1 MAQEDLLKNNT
12 EHLPGRLTDVP
23 KRLEPP
29 GFWVEHIPFVFYLA
43 PRLRPSLI
51 VELGTHSGN
60 SFFAFC
66 QAVKKNG
73 LRTECYAVDTW
84 LGDKHSGNYV
94 EDVYHD
100 VSNYKNENYPDNTF
114 LMRMTFDEA
123 LIHFKD
129 GSIDL
134 LHIDGLHTYE
144 GVKHDF
150 ENWMPKLSAK
160 GVVLFHDTQI
170 KMKDFGV
177 WKFWEEI
184 RKIYPS
190 FEFYHG
196 CGLGVLAVGK
206 SVPHEV
212 SGFIN
217 DVSKSAEY
225 RRTFEKEGKEVYK
238 LYKKNQIKRN
248 LNSIFSIH
256 RIIARRL
263 NRMFR

>member
-1 MAQEDLLKNNT
+1 MLKNRKLAT
-12 EHLPGRLTDVP
+12 VP
-23 KRLEPP
+23 KQLEVPK
-29 GFWVEHIPFVFYLA
+29 FWVEHIPFAFHIIKLLK
-43 PRLRPSLI
+43 PKIL

-66 QAVKKNG
+66 QAVKENNLPAK
-73 LRTECYAVDTW
+73 CYAVDIW
-84 LGDKHSGNYV
+84 LGDKHSGYYFEN
-94 EDVYHD
+94 VYKEV
-100 VSNYKNENYPDNTF
+100 VSHQQKNYPDTAI

-123 LIHFKD
+123 LPKFAD

-150 ENWMPKLSAK
+150 ENWLPKLSDNA
-160 GVVLFHDTQI
+160 VVLFHDTQI

-177 WKFWEEI
+177 WKYWEEI
-184 RKIYPS
+184 STKYPS

-206 SVPHEV
+206 NVPDDV
-212 SGFIN
+212 MQFIN
-217 DVSKSAEY
+217 STENAGKY
-225 RRTFEKEGKEVYK
+225 RQFFEEEGKNVYEI
-238 LYKKNQIKRN
+238 YKKRQIQRN
-248 LNSIFSIH
+248 VMRVFSIH

-263 NRMFR
+263 KKIFS